1 MRAYRC
7 DMCHSVFLLSDGTL
21 EPYDD
26 GYEEAPGCFS
36 YRPGALSEDEGKMAH
51 KFDLCH
57 DCAKKIERF
66 ISDNL
71 EEVRKKVLE

>member
-7 DMCHSVFLLSDGTL
+7 DMCHSVFLLNDGNFET
-21 EPYDD
+21 
-26 GYEEAPGCFS
+26 YEDAPGFLR
-36 YRPGALSEDEGKMAH
+36 YDPKYLKEDKEEIEH
-51 KFDLCH
+51 RYDLCH
-57 DCAKKIERF
+57 GCAQKIERF

>member
-7 DMCHSVFLLSDGTL
+7 DMCHSVFLLSDDRVI
-21 EPYDD
+21 YDD
-26 GYEEAPGCFS
+26 VPMSINYGCKEFDPEEPLHH
-36 YRPGALSEDEGKMAH
+36 YDI
-51 KFDLCH
+51 CH
-57 DCAKKIERF
+57 DCAQKIERF